1 MLWGNVHESEKRLMY
16 NCEKYH
22 DIIMV
27 LSWLSCYHGN
37 HHDFHGIMGF
47 FFGFNVS
54 VSILY
59 YQSSEC
65 LHV

>member
-47 FFGFNVS
+47 FFVS
-54 VSILY
+54 M
-59 YQSSEC
+59 
-65 LHV
+65 

>member
-1 MLWGNVHESEKRLMY
+1 MLWGNVNESEKRLMY

-27 LSWLSCYHGN
+27 LSWLSCYYGN
-37 HHDFHGIMGF
+37 HHDFHGIMGLVLFQYRCYF
-47 FFGFNVS
+47 F
-54 VSILY
+54 Y